1 MQLVYYLIVV
11 FLNKKKLH
19 LFNRWN
25 KCKKKLETKKK
36 TTIKDIAALVGL
48 TPSAVSKAINN
59 HPRISA
65 KTKAAVQ
72 AAIVTLNYQPNYL
85 SSALR
90 KGKSNLVGLIVPR
103 INTHFY
109 SSVIENIEVVLNQNG
124 YHVIMAQT
132 NESYKK
138 ECESID
144 TLLNIQVD
152 GIIASIANET
162 INFEYYQKIKQ
173 NGVPLVLFDRGEN
186 DLEVDYV
193 GIDDYNCSHLIVEH
207 LVEQNYKRIA
217 HITGYSHT
225 RIFKNRIRG
234 FRDAMQ
240 KSGLPVLD
248 ELIIES
254 NLEIEDGRQIMKEL
268 LASHNRPDAVYAAS
282 DNAALGALQVLL
294 EEGIQ
299 VPDEIALVGFGNEPF
314 STIMKP
320 EISTINQ
327 FSAEIGK
334 KAALAFLERI
344 NHPEKKVALNK
355 IILEAALL
363 VRNSSNRKLD
373 AVSIAHSV

>member
-1 MQLVYYLIVV
+1 M
-11 FLNKKKLH
+11 
-19 LFNRWN
+19 FNRWN
-25 KCKKKLETKKK
+25 KCKKKLEIKKK

-72 AAIVTLNYQPNYL
+72 EAIIALNYQPNYL

-109 SSVIENIEVVLNQNG
+109 SSVIENIESILNQNG
-124 YHVIMAQT
+124 YQVIMAQT

-162 INFEYYQKIKQ
+162 VDFDYYQKIKQ

-207 LVEQNYKRIA
+207 LVQKNCKRIA
-217 HITGYSHT
+217 HITGFSHT

-240 KSGLPVLD
+240 KFGLEVQE

-254 NLEIEDGRQIMKEL
+254 NLQVEDGRRIMKTL
-268 LASHNRPDAVYAAS
+268 LDGKVRPDAVYSAS

-299 VPDEIALVGFGNEPF
+299 VPQEIALVGFGNEPF
-314 STIMKP
+314 STIIKP

-334 KAALAFLERI
+334 QAALAFLERI
-344 NHPEKKVALNK
+344 NHPEKKVTLNK

-363 VRNSSNRKLD
+363 VRNSSDRKV
-373 AVSIAHSV
+373 AVN